1 MRRWGERGFGR
12 ASLPLF
18 LFLAWDFLMAWFFV
32 FLQGWVL
39 LLFFFLY
46 DSPTWFLAFFG
57 VLVGSGITWC
67 VGGTWCCLAL

>member
-1 MRRWGERGFGR
+1 MHHSRFFC
-12 ASLPLF
+12 SLPGIF
-18 LFLAWDFLMAWFFV
+18 LWPGSSFSYKDGFF
-32 FLQGWVL
+32 FF
-39 LLFFFLY
+39 FFFLY